1 MNYGEYIR
9 EKYKTPQG
17 KKEVIIKRWKTRGLI
32 EEDYDKIYEDYQ
44 NATNCQECDVVFG
57 SFGDKSGT
65 YKVMDHCHTTGK
77 FRNYLC
83 VGCNTRRG

>member
-32 EEDYDKIYEDYQ
+32 EE
-44 NATNCQECDVVFG
+44 ECDVVFG
-57 SFGDKSGT
+57 NFGDKTGT